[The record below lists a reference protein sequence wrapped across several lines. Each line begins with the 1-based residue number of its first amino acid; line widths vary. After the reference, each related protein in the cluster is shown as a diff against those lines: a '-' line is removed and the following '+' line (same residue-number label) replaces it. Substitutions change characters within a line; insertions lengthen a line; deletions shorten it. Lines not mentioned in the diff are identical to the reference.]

1 MEKYDITKPM
11 KIPVGMHKLNGE
23 PGISFQLNRLVNM
36 DGCDL
41 AVAKEIGLAIKS
53 ASDFYRVLKSR
64 ADSEMEQGHIK
75 NAAALYRMSEFYTDW
90 EDENGLNAWK
100 KARELFFQY
109 YADFFSGERP
119 IVKLVKVPYEG
130 CEMPVL
136 KFNAESPKGTI
147 VMHGGFDSSYEE
159 FFSECEYLRE
169 RGYDVYLF
177 EGPGQGECIRLYG
190 APLVI
195 EWEKP
200 VMAVTE
206 YFDLHDVILVGQS
219 LGGFFAP
226 RASAFDDR
234 VTKCVS
240 IAQFGTLKMNFSDN
254 AIVNGLT
261 IGLLNVVLYGFGWLI
276 NILYVAKKGKGMP
289 FFRTYF
295 HRMGTTNVYRL
306 AKILWIIDLRPIA
319 DKLTK
324 DYLIIGGSRDSMACR
339 AGLGR
344 HLLIL
349 RKAQSVSSR
358 EITEFEQGADHCCC
372 GNQTVAMD
380 AVLLW
385 AEMIERRDRSCN
397 QQNKM
402 GNKR

>member
-1 MEKYDITKPM
+1 M
-11 KIPVGMHKLNGE
+11 
-23 PGISFQLNRLVNM
+23 
-36 DGCDL
+36 
-41 AVAKEIGLAIKS
+41 
-53 ASDFYRVLKSR
+53 
-64 ADSEMEQGHIK
+64 
-75 NAAALYRMSEFYTDW
+75 
-90 EDENGLNAWK
+90 
-100 KARELFFQY
+100 
-109 YADFFSGERP
+109 
-119 IVKLVKVPYEG
+119 
-130 CEMPVL
+130 L

-169 RGYDVYLF
+169 HGYDVYLF

-190 APLVI
+190 APLVM

-240 IAQFGTLKMNFSDN
+240 IAQFGALKMNFSDN

-295 HRMGTTNVYRL
+295 HRRGTTNVYRL
-306 AKILWIIDLRPIA
+306 AKILWSIDLRPIA